1 MAASEQT
8 EIERKYDV
16 DESARV
22 PDLTVV
28 EGVTAAEEHGTFTL
42 TAVYYDT
49 NNLNLAAHSIS
60 LRRREGGT
68 DEGWHIKKPVAEGR
82 TELHWPLDTVNPI
95 EPADHKMEELADEV
109 PDVVLEPVRAIV
121 RGHAVTPVARVT
133 TTRTTV
139 HLMNDRGES
148 VAELADDQVL
158 ASDIRGGEVRTWRE
172 WEVEFLEAA
181 PDTPEERT
189 AFLDAVEQVI
199 TEAGAR
205 PSESRSKLAHT
216 LGAQSL
222 SEVSAGNAGAGRETS
237 AETDADAGSA
247 GSVVVA
253 ALRHQVEALVEA
265 DPAVRADEPDAVH
278 RMRRTVRKLRSLLV
292 TYDSLFEDD
301 PVDQLRDDLKRF
313 GAALG
318 EARDAEVRRNRAT
331 KLLES
336 LPSQDPFVRERLIGS
351 DQREYDEA
359 LGRLRH
365 MMTGQHY
372 YRLLDM
378 LDQFVQS
385 PPLSERGSRP
395 AAKEIRKAVLRQV
408 KRMNKRADAVR
419 AFADDGASDGDDGDS
434 RSGGGHGDSTSDVT
448 SGITQRQ
455 AAMHEVRK
463 AARRLRY
470 AVTGLKVPGGY
481 KPDKKLRRIAS
492 TVKPLEK
499 ALGGYR
505 DDLLFAQQVRLAA
518 QRARAEGE
526 DTYIYG
532 LLTGSAVDASASAGG
547 AGDTGDA
554 GDSDDAGTERTEDHL
569 IRDIDD
575 TMRTVDKLARK
586 V

>member
-28 EGVTAAEEHGTFTL
+28 QGVAAAEEHGTFTL

-95 EPADHKMEELADEV
+95 EPADHKLEELADEV

-139 HLMNDRGES
+139 HMMNDRGEA

-199 TEAGAR
+199 TEVGAR

-222 SEVSAGNAGAGRETS
+222 SEVRAGNAAPGRESRT
-237 AETDADAGSA
+237 ETDTDAGSA

-253 ALRHQVEALVEA
+253 AVHQQVDALVEA

-278 RMRRTVRKLRSLLV
+278 RMRRTVRRLRSLLA
-292 TYDSLFEDD
+292 TYGSLFDEE

-336 LPSQDPFVRERLIGS
+336 LPSQDPSVHERLIGG

-359 LGRLRH
+359 IGRLRH
-365 MMTGQHY
+365 LMTGQHY

-385 PPLSERGSRP
+385 PPLSDRASRP

-408 KRMNKRADAVR
+408 KRMNKRAEAV
-419 AFADDGASDGDDGDS
+419 GALAGD
-434 RSGGGHGDSTSDVT
+434 GGGGDRTQAGGNDTPNSDVT
-448 SGITQRQ
+448 SGITKRQ
-455 AAMHEVRK
+455 TAMHEVRK

-470 AVTGLKVPGGY
+470 AVTALEVPGGY

-499 ALGGYR
+499 ALGEYR
-505 DDLLFAQQVRLAA
+505 DAVLFAQQVQLAA

-532 LLTGSAVDASASAGG
+532 LLTGSAVDATASGGDAGG
-547 AGDTGDA
+547 AGDA
-554 GDSDDAGTERTEDHL
+554 SHTESQSSEDHL
-569 IRDIDD
+569 IRDIDK
-575 TMRTVDKLARK
+575 TESTVDKLARQL
-586 V
+586 